1 VAGVDYQRAEKVYIV
16 MEMME
21 TRITKE
27 KSSVVFDLD
36 DYRHGLRDRPNDSG
50 ITITPYHKIDL
61 WTIQAGQ
68 AIQPHM
74 HANSECVIIVLAGQ
88 GEYRQGD
95 RSCDIS
101 KDMMAVTPP
110 GKAHGIRNTNTEP
123 LVVLTI
129 EGPGSFDTKVP
140 GRGSDGKFY

>member
-1 VAGVDYQRAEKVYIV
+1 

-27 KSSVVFDLD
+27 KPPVVYDLD
-36 DYRHGLRDRPNDSG
+36 DYRRGLRNRANETE
-50 ITITPYHKIDL
+50 ITITDLHKMNL

-68 AIQPHM
+68 AVPLHM
-74 HANSECVIIVLAGQ
+74 HTNSECIMIVLAGQ

-95 RSCDIS
+95 RSFDVK
-101 KDMMAVTPP
+101 KDAMTVAPP
-110 GKAHGIRNTNTEP
+110 GTAHGFRNTNIEP

-129 EGPGSFDTKVP
+129 EGPGPFDAKVLEP
-140 GRGSDGKFY
+140 MSGEKFY

>member
-1 VAGVDYQRAEKVYIV
+1 

-27 KSSVVFDLD
+27 KPPVVFDLD
-36 DYRHGLRDRPNDSG
+36 DYRRGLRNRPNDTE
-50 ITITPYHKIDL
+50 ITITPEHKIDL

-68 AIQPHM
+68 AVPQHM
-74 HANSECVIIVLAGQ
+74 HTNSECVMIVLAGQ
-88 GEYRQGD
+88 GEYRQGN
-95 RSCDIS
+95 RSFDIS

-110 GKAHGIRNTNTEP
+110 GKAHSFKNLNVEP

-129 EGPGSFDTKVP
+129 EGPGSFDTKVM
-140 GRGSDGKFY
+140 GRESDETFY